1 MKVGIVTIPN
11 KRDMYLYPL
20 IDVLEKSG
28 CEVKLF
34 VDYKRKGHAWNL
46 QQTLE
51 GMLDDAEKDEPVL
64 ITMDDVITDV
74 NWINDWNN
82 IYKKTKTDLY
92 SLFTRRPHLKRY
104 ADVGYYKGI
113 VKRGFYDHASI
124 YINQQ
129 GLNKKVQDWLQ
140 SEGKTFISEKR
151 KKHYDVCIQDYF
163 IYHNIEWTT
172 TVPCLFEH
180 IGDISTLGHNIGK
193 AISYKYE
200 KRSIII

>member
-82 IYKKTKTDLY
+82 IYKRPRIAHRHYYCCMLNYYCHRICNSKTRL
-92 SLFTRRPHLKRY
+92 
-104 ADVGYYKGI
+104 
-113 VKRGFYDHASI
+113 
-124 YINQQ
+124 
-129 GLNKKVQDWLQ
+129 
-140 SEGKTFISEKR
+140 
-151 KKHYDVCIQDYF
+151 
-163 IYHNIEWTT
+163 
-172 TVPCLFEH
+172 
-180 IGDISTLGHNIGK
+180 
-193 AISYKYE
+193 
-200 KRSIII
+200 